1 MIHQRMPC
9 KTIVKTNALTVQL
22 FDSIFV
28 KATTSHLVFA
38 LQVPVQLVTYTNIQ
52 KQKTTVAF
60 T

>member
-1 MIHQRMPC
+1 MLC
-9 KTIVKTNALTVQL
+9 KTIVKTKALTVHL

-38 LQVPVQLVTYTNIQ
+38 LQVPLQLVTYANIQ